1 MAFFQK
7 SIIADYISLAYKT
20 NCQKFDLGSF
30 KVIPTEK
37 LSSNLK
43 NPEIG

>member
-7 SIIADYISLAYKT
+7 SIIADYRSLAYKT

-30 KVIPTEK
+30 NR
-37 LSSNLK
+37 SSNLK